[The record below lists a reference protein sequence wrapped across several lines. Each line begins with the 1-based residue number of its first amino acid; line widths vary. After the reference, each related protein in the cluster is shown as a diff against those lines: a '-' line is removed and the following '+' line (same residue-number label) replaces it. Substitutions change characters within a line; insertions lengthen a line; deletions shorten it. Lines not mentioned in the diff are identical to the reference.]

1 MHKNS
6 WCSKRPS
13 RQTNLPQT
21 KVVLTIS
28 TMVVK
33 HQAITPSLIRN
44 KNLAQCIVIWSRNRD
59 LFGPSLCPSQ
69 EQTKN
74 GNHSDS
80 VECTKMLQRTSI
92 LQIGPTTEWA
102 WIKWP
107 TWRTRRLTG
116 ELHAVFPDTDSTST
130 LTTCELFSQILIS
143 WVNFWVNAR
152 KSIILVSWNRV
163 AQNAPRTGGKVTAIL
178 HTFMQVSIIAHVM

>member
-1 MHKNS
+1 MHKNY
-6 WCSKRPS
+6 WCSKRRS
-13 RQTNLPQT
+13 RQTNVPQT
-21 KVVLTIS
+21 EVVLTIS

-33 HQAITPSLIRN
+33 HRVNTPSLIRN

-69 EQTKN
+69 EQTKIW
-74 GNHSDS
+74 SRS
-80 VECTKMLQRTSI
+80 EAKQCMKMPQRTSI

-107 TWRTRRLTG
+107 TWRTRQLTG
-116 ELHAVFPDTDSTST
+116 ELHAVFPHTDSTST

-143 WVNFWVNAR
+143 WEHFGMNAR
-152 KSIILVSWNRV
+152 KPIILVSWHRD
-163 AQNAPRTGGKVTAIL
+163 AQNVPRTGGRVT
-178 HTFMQVSIIAHVM
+178 TSTRT